1 MKETTQNKTTEII
14 LDLIFGS
21 LILLMFTGRTGAI
34 ISVISFTVI
43 LCTVFIYTSFLNYKN
58 SKALKNS
65 YKDKASNEIFKA
77 TVTNQPAN
85 ILKAT
90 VKDEPANILKAT
102 GKKEPTKTLITEDEF
117 RPVKKSHC
125 ANTCL
130 TGCIKRA

>member
-43 LCTVFIYTSFLNYKN
+43 LCTVFIYTSFVNYKN

-77 TVTNQPAN
+77 T
-85 ILKAT
+85 
-90 VKDEPANILKAT
+90 
-102 GKKEPTKTLITEDEF
+102 GKKEPTKTLITEDEN

-125 ANTCL
+125 ANTCQ
-130 TGCIKRA
+130 TCCRKRA